1 MRPTSGPLQSRR
13 HRSNGVERYKRKP
26 PRGMYINHDDIVA
39 LASQDEELSTSASSN
54 GNAGVTA
61 GPPGTAAA
69 NEYRLDDPLNV
80 LDREIAALLTKV
92 PGSMDCLSNSLN

>member
-13 HRSNGVERYKRKP
+13 CRSNGMERYKRKP

-39 LASQDEELSTSASSN
+39 LATQDEELSATSASSS
-54 GNAGVTA
+54 GGSS
-61 GPPGTAAA
+61 TAAA
-69 NEYRLDDPLNV
+69 AGEYRLDDPLNV

-92 PGSMDCLSNSLN
+92 RSV